1 MPRKPKE
8 SPDKEMLKT
17 FEAAG
22 LVEYMEYLQSP
33 KRILWTNLNAGIAK
47 GLGLTL
53 GMSVVIGLAAW
64 ILTMMVQLPVVGEW
78 AQAAQDYMTEFQEST
93 NYSDEFAQMNKLL
106 AEINAKTG
114 AEALPAGSDVD
125 ALQAA
130 ADDATQTPPAEAQQ
144 AIPSVSSGQP

>member
-22 LVEYMEYLQSP
+22 LVEYMKYLQSP

-114 AEALPAGSDVD
+114 AEALPAGSDV
-125 ALQAA
+125 AASQAA
-130 ADDATQTPPAEAQQ
+130 ADDAYANPAR
-144 AIPSVSSGQP
+144 

>member
-1 MPRKPKE
+1 MAKKPKE

-17 FEAAG
+17 FEASG
-22 LVEYMEYLQSP
+22 LVDYMEYLQSP

-106 AEINAKTG
+106 AEINAKTQ
-114 AEALPAGSDVD
+114 EQPMSAGSGGSAAPAAAATASDITAQPPVTEAD
-125 ALQAA
+125 QAA
-130 ADDATQTPPAEAQQ
+130 LR
-144 AIPSVSSGQP
+144 